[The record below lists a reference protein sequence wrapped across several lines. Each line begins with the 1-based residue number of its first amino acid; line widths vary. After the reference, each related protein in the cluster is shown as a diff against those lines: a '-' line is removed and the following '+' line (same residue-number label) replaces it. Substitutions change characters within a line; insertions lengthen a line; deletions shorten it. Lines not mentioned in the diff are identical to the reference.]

1 MMNLL
6 LLLGCPSA
14 ETDTSKIDDS
24 GVDTA
29 DTADTAD
36 TDTNT
41 EYSVAVSTTDYSA
54 GALAMVGPDGTLT
67 DSVLSIGSD
76 IALRH
81 EGDTLYILDRTS
93 ENTIR
98 VYEDLDLTAPTLEFS
113 TGDAS
118 NPHDIATC
126 GGAYFVSLYNDGDVG
141 VFSTSD
147 GSRIGTVDLSEYADE
162 DGSGEP
168 DSMLVAPNGFLYV
181 ALNVY
186 DYTYYSSYD
195 GWLVKIDCS
204 TKAVVADWQIT
215 TNPRLM
221 PYPGSDS
228 KFLIATGN
236 YYDPITY
243 EAVYDG
249 YLYSFDT
256 ETDTQSFPLLA
267 EQPQSLNIGSI
278 AGTADAAVVIMDD
291 GANWY
296 PKCSV
301 PNDSGWTLTAPTNFP
316 AGSTFITAAE
326 VSPDGLVW
334 VAGSPGWGGE
344 TSTSGLWT
352 IDPVT
357 CSVVDTYTTALPAA
371 SIAVLH

>member
-1 MMNLL
+1 MITLL
-6 LLLGCPSA
+6 LLVGCPTA
-14 ETDTSKIDDS
+14 QTDTGKSDDS
-24 GVDTA
+24 GTDSA
-29 DTADTAD
+29 DTQDTS
-36 TDTNT
+36 DTNAET

-54 GALAMVGPDGTLT
+54 GALAVVGPDGTLT
-67 DSVLSIGSD
+67 DSVLSIGRD
-76 IALRH
+76 IALRR
-81 EGDTLYILDRTS
+81 EGDTLYILDRTT

-98 VYEDLDLTAPTLEFS
+98 VYENATFTAPALEFS

-118 NPHDIATC
+118 NPHDIVTC
-126 GGAYFVSLYNDGDVG
+126 GGAYFVSLYHDGEIG
-141 VFSTSD
+141 VYSTSD
-147 GSRIGTVDLSEYADE
+147 GSRIGTVNLDEYADD
-162 DGSGEP
+162 DGSSEP
-168 DSMLVAPNGFLYV
+168 DGMFLAPNGYLYV
-181 ALNVY
+181 ALNNY
-186 DYTYYSSYD
+186 DYTYSASYD
-195 GWLVKIDCS
+195 GWLVKVDCS

-221 PYPGSDS
+221 PYPGSAS
-228 KFLIATGN
+228 KVLIATGN
-236 YYDPITY
+236 YFDPITY
-243 EAVYDG
+243 EPVYDG

-278 AGTADAAVVIMDD
+278 AGTAEAAVVIMDD
-291 GANWY
+291 GSNWY

-357 CSVVDTYTTALPAA
+357 CSVVDTYTTALPA
-371 SIAVLH
+371 SSVAVLY